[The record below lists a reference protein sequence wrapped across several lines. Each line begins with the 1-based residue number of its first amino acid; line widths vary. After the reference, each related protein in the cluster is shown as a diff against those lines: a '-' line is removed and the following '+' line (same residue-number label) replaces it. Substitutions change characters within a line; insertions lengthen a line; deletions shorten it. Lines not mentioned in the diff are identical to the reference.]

1 MRSKRERERALVE
14 LAGKYARVFIVP
26 HNRSLHV
33 IISFSLGIVV
43 ASAIAKI
50 NNLKRMR
57 WSRRKFSRS
66 TREFC
71 DSQFF
76 LSIKFHNS
84 KVDWERAN
92 ERKKAAGESENYYD
106 FFRELFSASSSS
118 ASSSSSMLQILLR
131 NNDEYF

>member
-1 MRSKRERERALVE
+1 MRSIARALVE
-14 LAGKYARVFIVP
+14 LAGKYARVFTVP

-33 IISFSLGIVV
+33 IISFSLGSTGIVV

-50 NNLKRMR
+50 NNLKGMR

-84 KVDWERAN
+84 KVDWERTKG
-92 ERKKAAGESENYYD
+92 KKLLVKAKIIMI
-106 FFRELFSASSSS
+106 FFC
-118 ASSSSSMLQILLR
+118 
-131 NNDEYF
+131 